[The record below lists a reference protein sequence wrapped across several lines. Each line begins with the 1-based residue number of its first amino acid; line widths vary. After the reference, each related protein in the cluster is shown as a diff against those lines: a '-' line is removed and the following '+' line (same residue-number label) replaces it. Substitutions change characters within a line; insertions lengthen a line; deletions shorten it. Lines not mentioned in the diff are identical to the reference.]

1 MTNNTYKSI
10 GIAGIAALAI
20 IAISCS
26 TAKISVN
33 KAELVKVKSIAVVD
47 FETEPG
53 IPSVIADECEEAF
66 RGHFVEVGKNVV
78 ERSKLNAILKEI
90 ERSQSGI
97 VENSEEIGR
106 LSGAQ
111 ALFMGTVTRN
121 SEEVRVVDYVEYVK
135 NPVTKET

>member
-66 RGHFVEVGKNVV
+66 RGHFVEVGKTWLSAEAQRDFKGDRALPV
-78 ERSKLNAILKEI
+78 
-90 ERSQSGI
+90 GI
-97 VENSEEIGR
+97 VENSR
-106 LSGAQ
+106 
-111 ALFMGTVTRN
+111 R
-121 SEEVRVVDYVEYVK
+121 
-135 NPVTKET
+135 